1 MNPPKSYFF
10 SLQVN
15 RSKTG
20 ILTKLLFLPF
30 LLLSACSGFSPK
42 VDGGIPSPDL
52 ANSPPGSPGVSQNA
66 PSSAKVPVK
75 TQNPQSPRQAN
86 QSKAKNPK
94 TVLIAV
100 YKLDNQCK
108 GFVSE
113 KVLVS
118 ADQPI
123 TKAIAKV
130 LENTD
135 SGDFSLA
142 GYRVNVA
149 SGVATI
155 DLRLPASSKRRFNS
169 LSNCEQLALFGSLRR
184 TLTNNKQ
191 WKIRTVKFTDRGK
204 AITL

>member
-1 MNPPKSYFF
+1 MS
-10 SLQVN
+10 
-15 RSKTG
+15 
-20 ILTKLLFLPF
+20 
-30 LLLSACSGFSPK
+30 SA
-42 VDGGIPSPDL
+42 IPSSDP
-52 ANSPPGSPGVSQNA
+52 AAGSPAASQKAPAPSPAKVASQKQNA
-66 PSSAKVPVK
+66 
-75 TQNPQSPRQAN
+75 QATR
-86 QSKAKNPK
+86 SKAKTPK
-94 TVLIAV
+94 TVSIAV

-108 GFVSE
+108 GFLSE
-113 KVLVS
+113 KVDVP

-155 DLRLPASSKRRFNS
+155 DLRLPANSKRRFNS

-191 WKIRTVKFTDRGK
+191 WKIKTVKFTDRGK
-204 AITL
+204 AIRL